1 MTALGRT
8 ANFIWDAL
16 CLETIVACFGTAAI
30 VAYGIAPHVTQRDLD
45 FQLTYFAL
53 LPFHVLPYGLWLR
66 RRRRLGRLP

>member
-1 MTALGRT
+1 MTVLDRI

-16 CLETIVACFGTAAI
+16 CLETIIVCFGTAAV
-30 VAYGIAPHVTQRDLD
+30 VAYGIAPLVVHRELH

-66 RRRRLGRLP
+66 RQRRLGRFP